1 MNTSDSNPNIEANKC
16 TKETEFRIIPENRYF
31 VAQKKDSHDN
41 DFWVDMVC
49 YRKNKND
56 YRRAEF
62 VTMKK
67 AKRFIMKLSLNLKEK
82 KYE

>member
-16 TKETEFRIIPENRYF
+16 TKETEFRIIPESRHF
-31 VAQKKDSHDN
+31 VAQKKDSHDS
-41 DFWVDMVC
+41 DWVDLVC
-49 YRKNKND
+49 YMANKND

-62 VTMKK
+62 VTMTK

-82 KYE
+82 NYE